1 MSRRWEY
8 NRTHLD
14 EKALLRSERGTVE
27 ILELAR
33 YPVTAGIIV
42 INIII
47 FALVNLKTIEVNKLG
62 SSYMET
68 IQNKQWYR
76 VVLSAFTQREP
87 MHLICNMY
95 SLYNIGRTLEHILN
109 SRLYAICYAVIM
121 VSGGIMSARLHKK
134 GSPFTYSIG
143 ASGVICGLLGIYMVI
158 AFTVFGFGG
167 IRSLIPT
174 IVLLVAMTASKRI
187 DSIGHFTGLFVGLI
201 CGFALV
207 SIYSFGYQ

>member
-1 MSRRWEY
+1 M
-8 NRTHLD
+8 
-14 EKALLRSERGTVE
+14 E
-27 ILELAR
+27 ILELVR

-47 FALVNLKTIEVNKLG
+47 FALVNLKTIEVDKLG

-76 VVLSAFTQREP
+76 VVSSAFTQREP

-95 SLYNIGRTLEHILN
+95 SLYNIGRTLEHALD

-121 VSGGIMSARLHKK
+121 VAGGLMSARFHKK
-134 GSPFTYSIG
+134 GSPFTFSIG

-174 IVLLVAMTASKRI
+174 IILLIAMTASSRI
-187 DSIGHFTGLFVGLI
+187 DSIGHFTGLFVGI
-201 CGFALV
+201 VCGFVLV
-207 SIYSFGYQ
+207 NIYSFGC